1 MQDEARQAHHQDR
14 ERLDELV
21 RQATERFESAGSER
35 LALRGRV
42 RELLDIHEKTQ
53 DDHAEA
59 LETQRARIMAEL
71 HSALEAERSRHE
83 GQLRAAEDRFQE
95 NAQLVERLKAE
106 ILAIAQSR
114 STPDTD
120 LEAARLEIADL
131 RRKLAETENS
141 KRSIS
146 SLLEG
151 MGIRLH

>member
-1 MQDEARQAHHQDR
+1 
-14 ERLDELV
+14 
-21 RQATERFESAGSER
+21 
-35 LALRGRV
+35 
-42 RELLDIHEKTQ
+42 
-53 DDHAEA
+53 
-59 LETQRARIMAEL
+59 MAEL
-71 HSALEAERSRHE
+71 QSALEAERSRHE

-131 RRKLAETENS
+131 RRKLAATENS